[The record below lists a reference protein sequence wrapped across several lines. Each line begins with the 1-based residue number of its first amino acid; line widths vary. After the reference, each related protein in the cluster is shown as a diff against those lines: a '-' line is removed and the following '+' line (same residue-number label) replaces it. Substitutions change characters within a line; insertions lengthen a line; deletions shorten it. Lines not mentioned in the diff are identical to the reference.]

1 MDRTKAKIS
10 QSLLTS
16 SPTKEKLMALKLKFN
31 SKEEVPAGLTEHYV
45 ERDGAFVLDVEGV
58 VDRAR
63 MEEVRAHNANLMRER
78 EGLTAR
84 LSAVQIDQGMTA
96 AATKRGLRS
105 TAIQDITARARGVFK
120 LVEGAPVALEADG
133 KTVRMG
139 KDGAAPLSLEE
150 WVDQQVTQARE
161 WKLRGW

>member
-1 MDRTKAKIS
+1 M
-10 QSLLTS
+10 
-16 SPTKEKLMALKLKFN
+16 
-31 SKEEVPAGLTEHYV
+31 
-45 ERDGAFVLDVEGV
+45 
-58 VDRAR
+58 DRAR

-84 LSAVQIDQGMTA
+84 LSAVQIDQGVTA

-105 TAIQDITARARGVFK
+105 TAIQDITGRARAVFK
-120 LVEGAPVALEADG
+120 LVDGALWLWR
-133 KTVRMG
+133 RMGRLCGLG

>member
-1 MDRTKAKIS
+1 
-10 QSLLTS
+10 
-16 SPTKEKLMALKLKFN
+16 
-31 SKEEVPAGLTEHYV
+31 LTEHYA

-84 LSAVQIDQGMTA
+84 LSAVQIDQGVTA

-105 TAIQDITARARGVFK
+105 VAHHETSASRYVVTKCAKRGTAR
-120 LVEGAPVALEADG
+120 
-133 KTVRMG
+133 
-139 KDGAAPLSLEE
+139 
-150 WVDQQVTQARE
+150 
-161 WKLRGW
+161 LRRAEPRR